1 MNFLLIIKAGII
13 FSMLSVIIGAFGAHT
28 LSEMINDKIEV
39 FKTGV
44 QYHMFHAIALIMA
57 GIISKILAINTSTA
71 AYFFIIGIIL
81 FSGSLYLISIFKVS
95 NIGII
100 TPIGGVCFIIGWS
113 MLFYNII
120 NS

>member
-1 MNFLLIIKAGII
+1 MHHVLIIKAGII
-13 FSMLSVIIGAFGAHT
+13 FSVLSVIIGAFGAHA
-28 LSEMINDKIEV
+28 LSEIINDKIAV

-44 QYHMFHAIALIMA
+44 QYHMFHAIALILA
-57 GIISKILAINTSTA
+57 GIISKILTINTSTA

-81 FSGSLYLISIFKVS
+81 FSGSLYLISIFKFS

-113 MLFYNII
+113 ILFYNII